1 MTGMAPSAG
10 IAYIG
15 DENSAEWAS
24 SDHREVAMP
33 IGERIKTLRSEQ
45 RWSQGDLATKI
56 GADPGQISRYENGH
70 IAPSADAIVRL
81 AEALDVSCDYLLVDD
96 APRRPFRSPI
106 EDALGDNLAAIAEL
120 GDDDLHSVQNF
131 VDALITRARLKTLAG
146 GSA

>member
-15 DENSAEWAS
+15 DENSAEWARS
-24 SDHREVAMP
+24 NHREVAMP

-45 RWSQGDLATKI
+45 RWSQGDLATRI
-56 GADPGQISRYENGH
+56 GADPARSAAMRT
-70 IAPSADAIVRL
+70 ATSPPRPTPSSGWPKPSTCR
-81 AEALDVSCDYLLVDD
+81 CDYLLVDD